1 MNIHL
6 YDAIMVSYNMN
17 KDDVKHL
24 NHDMKKLSS
33 IEGTKDKM
41 HISSPITTIQD
52 NETKISY

>member
-6 YDAIMVSYNMN
+6 YNAIMVSYDMN

-52 NETKISY
+52 NETNS